1 MTGRPSVVVVGAGI
15 VGATIAYHLASAGSA
30 VAIVERSQPASGVT
44 ARSFAWINIVHGNSR
59 AVARLRNAAIA
70 DYTGEIVAGNE
81 AEALAPW
88 RLSRFG

>member
-44 ARSFAWINIVHGNSR
+44 ARSFAWINIVHGNTPAPSR
-59 AVARLRNAAIA
+59 AFAMRRSRTTVAW
-70 DYTGEIVAGNE
+70 TG
-81 AEALAPW
+81 
-88 RLSRFG
+88 S